1 MDTIKRA
8 TKRATPRSKKTIR
21 KMTPLARKLAH
32 LTRAMQS
39 NLKRLAYLTEALYE
53 LERSER
59 AAQAQIEGHALVCPL
74 NHEPNEPPA
83 AELFPETPNGEAIA
97 EGPTEA
103 DAIIPCS
110 ASELEQGRAWP
121 EEAL

>member
-1 MDTIKRA
+1 
-8 TKRATPRSKKTIR
+8 
-21 KMTPLARKLAH
+21 MTVEDRRCAARVGI
-32 LTRAMQS
+32 TRAMQS
-39 NLKRLAYLTEALYE
+39 NLRRLAYLTEALYE

-74 NHEPNEPPA
+74 NHEPNEPPG

-97 EGPTEA
+97 E
-103 DAIIPCS
+103 
-110 ASELEQGRAWP
+110 AWP